1 MVTQLRKAAL
11 AVWALLLLLLL
22 TLGGTALA
30 SPSGEAASSKEG
42 AVFILPVDQE
52 IERGLENFLKRG
64 FDEAERY
71 GASLIVL
78 EIDTPG
84 GLVSAAEDIGTM
96 VRESKIPTLAFING
110 NAASA
115 GSYIALNANK
125 IVMKPGSMI
134 GSASLVDG
142 SGHKVDD
149 AKLVSFWK
157 SKMAGAAALNGRDPD
172 IAAGMTDANLEL
184 DKPDLGVHK
193 AKGEIIAL
201 TSDQALKAGYAD
213 AVKDS
218 PEAAAEWMG
227 YKTGDVFRVEHT
239 GAEKLSQFLTHPV
252 VMTILLFVGIAGVV
266 IELLVPGFGVPGI
279 LGTIAFVLYFFGNYV
294 AGFAG
299 SEVWLLFI
307 VGLVMMVL
315 ELFVPSFGILGVL
328 GSISL
333 VAGVVRAAY
342 SFTHALFSLG
352 IAFGA
357 AVVVIILVAMA
368 FKERGIWNR
377 FILSDSLSKDQ
388 GFVPVR
394 EKLELVGMT
403 GVSLT
408 PLRPSGTAMIGNE
421 RVDVVTE
428 GGFIAI
434 NRPISVVMV
443 EGSRIV
449 VKEAND

>member
-1 MVTQLRKAAL
+1 M
-11 AVWALLLLLLL
+11 
-22 TLGGTALA
+22 
-30 SPSGEAASSKEG
+30 
-42 AVFILPVDQE
+42 
-52 IERGLENFLKRG
+52 
-64 FDEAERY
+64 
-71 GASLIVL
+71 
-78 EIDTPG
+78 
-84 GLVSAAEDIGTM
+84 
-96 VRESKIPTLAFING
+96 
-110 NAASA
+110 
-115 GSYIALNANK
+115 
-125 IVMKPGSMI
+125 
-134 GSASLVDG
+134 
-142 SGHKVDD
+142 
-149 AKLVSFWK
+149 
-157 SKMAGAAALNGRDPD
+157 
-172 IAAGMTDANLEL
+172 
-184 DKPDLGVHK
+184 
-193 AKGEIIAL
+193 
-201 TSDQALKAGYAD
+201 
-213 AVKDS
+213 
-218 PEAAAEWMG
+218 
-227 YKTGDVFRVEHT
+227 
-239 GAEKLSQFLTHPV
+239 
-252 VMTILLFVGIAGVV
+252 
-266 IELLVPGFGVPGI
+266 
-279 LGTIAFVLYFFGNYV
+279 